1 MNWETLEKAR
11 RKLTSEEGA
20 VIKDWG
26 GKNSVAL
33 IYPNSYALGMSNLGF
48 QSVYGILN
56 QHDRIVCE
64 RVFCDGPE
72 PVSLESQRPLGDF
85 DVFAFSFSYELDYFN
100 AVQILKSS
108 GIPVFASDRDE
119 HHPLVIAGGAAVTAN
134 PEPLSAVFDCFAIG
148 EAEAILP
155 QLTRVLLENI
165 ESPRDELLR
174 ELAMVPGVY
183 VPIFSC
189 GPVVRQAAK
198 DIGDFSTTSVVLTRE
213 TELGDLY
220 LIEIAR
226 GCSRACRFCLA
237 GYHFQPM
244 RYRPV
249 ESLLS
254 QAKQGLQYRTRLGLV
269 SAAISDHPQ
278 IDELVIG
285 LRRMDAE
292 FSVSSVRIKP
302 LSDILLQGLA
312 DSGTKTITLAPEA
325 GSERM
330 RRFISK
336 GISEDDILSAAD
348 RVAGYGFKQMKLYFM
363 IGLPT
368 ETEEDIV
375 SIIDLARVTKG
386 IIDKYRSGI
395 HLTLNITPFVPK
407 AGTPFQWLPMATS
420 EDLKIRLG
428 LLRKGLSQRG
438 IEVKADSIEWALVQG
453 MLARGDSRLG
463 NVIDSM
469 SKTSFAAWK
478 KAYTKVGID
487 PEFIH
492 REIPVDERLPWSIID
507 SGVANK
513 KLRDELEKSISK

>member
-1 MNWETLEKAR
+1 MDWETLKEAR
-11 RKLTSEEGA
+11 RKLALEEGS

-26 GKNSVAL
+26 GRLSVAL
-33 IYPNSYALGMSNLGF
+33 IYPNSYCLGMSNLGF
-48 QSVYGILN
+48 QSIYGLLN
-56 QHDRIVCE
+56 QYDQIVCE
-64 RVFCDGPE
+64 RVFWEGDE

-85 DVFAFSFSYELDYFN
+85 DVLAFSFAYELDYFN
-100 AVQILKSS
+100 AIRLLKSG
-108 GIPVFASDRDE
+108 GIPVFASERGE

-134 PEPLSAVFDCFAIG
+134 PEPLASVIDCFVIG
-148 EAEAILP
+148 EAEAVLP
-155 QLTRVLLENI
+155 EIIQVLSECI
-165 ESPRDELLR
+165 ESSREELLQ
-174 ELAMVPGVY
+174 ELARVPGVY
-183 VPIFSC
+183 VPTIRNGS
-189 GPVVRQAAK
+189 VIRQAVK
-198 DIGDFSTTSVVLTRE
+198 DIGDFPTVSVVLTRE

-226 GCSRACRFCLA
+226 GCSRGCRFCLA
-237 GYHFQPM
+237 GYHFRPM

-249 ESLLS
+249 ESLLE
-254 QAKQGLQYRTRLGLV
+254 QAKQGLQYRKRLGLV

-278 IDELVIG
+278 IDELVTG

-375 SIIDLARVTKG
+375 SIIDLALAMKG
-386 IIDKYRSGI
+386 VIDKYRSSI

-407 AGTPFQWLPMATS
+407 AGTPFQWLPMATA
-420 EDLKIRLG
+420 EDIKHRIG
-428 LLRKGLSQRG
+428 MLRKGLSRKG

-453 MLARGDSRLG
+453 ILARGDSRLG
-463 NVIDSM
+463 KVIDSM
-469 SKTSFAAWK
+469 PKVTLAAWK
-478 KAYTKVGID
+478 KAYVKAEID
-487 PEFIH
+487 PEIIH
-492 REIPVDERLPWSIID
+492 REISWDERLPWSMID
-507 SGVANK
+507 SGVGTEQ
-513 KLRDELEKSISK
+513 LRAELEKSFSK